1 MSGRRKKEVRQRIR
15 STDVTDVT
23 DVSPM
28 EVGRR
33 KRGEGRRKIFPIPHS
48 PHRPLSHS
56 SPLPLFPSSHL
67 PIPHSS
73 LIIDKPH
80 GIII

>member
-1 MSGRRKKEVRQRIR
+1 MSVRWKSEEGRRKKEVRQRIR

-33 KRGEGRRKIFPIPHS
+33 KKEEGRKRKYSPCPMPHA
-48 PHRPLSHS
+48 
-56 SPLPLFPSSHL
+56 
-67 PIPHSS
+67 
-73 LIIDKPH
+73 
-80 GIII
+80 

>member
-1 MSGRRKKEVRQRIR
+1 MEVGRRKKEVRQRIR

-33 KRGEGRRKIFPIPHS
+33 KKEEGRKRKYSPCPMPHA
-48 PHRPLSHS
+48 
-56 SPLPLFPSSHL
+56 
-67 PIPHSS
+67 
-73 LIIDKPH
+73 
-80 GIII
+80 